1 MERNIRI
8 GNKVARILTFR
19 RHSRQGGFTLIELM
33 VVVSIILILISTAIP
48 MYQASIIRA
57 RESVL
62 RQNLFTLRSL
72 IDQYSMDK
80 QKAPQSLQDLVDA
93 GYLKQIPIDP
103 MTNSR
108 DTWQTVQEDVLLSVD
123 QDQPGITDV
132 HSGSSA
138 IGTDGTAYNQW

>member
-1 MERNIRI
+1 MTRTLQLGRF
-8 GNKVARILTFR
+8 KR
-19 RHSRQGGFTLIELM
+19 RQRGFTIIELM

-48 MYQASIIRA
+48 IYQQSIIRA

-62 RQNLFTLRSL
+62 RQNLFTLRSV

-93 GYLKQIPIDP
+93 GYLKQIPVDP

-108 DTWQTVQEDVLLSVD
+108 DTWQTVQEDTLVSVD
-123 QDQPGITDV
+123 QNETGISDV
-132 HSGSSA
+132 HSGSGA
-138 IGTDGTAYNQW
+138 IGSDGVAYAQW

>member
-1 MERNIRI
+1 MTRTLQLGR
-8 GNKVARILTFR
+8 FQR
-19 RHSRQGGFTLIELM
+19 RQRGFTIIELM

-48 MYQASIIRA
+48 IYQQSIIRA

-62 RQNLFTLRSL
+62 RQNLFTLRSV

-93 GYLKQIPIDP
+93 GYLKQIPVDP

-108 DTWQTVQEDVLLSVD
+108 DTWQTEQEDVLVSVD
-123 QDQPGITDV
+123 QNEAGISDV
-132 HSGSSA
+132 HSGSGA
-138 IGTDGTAYNQW
+138 IGSDGVAYSQW